1 MEEARATGAASRQHL
16 EGWSPTTGLPMYPPA
31 HLALLLGFSAP
42 AACFRARFLGGVRGG
57 DETKS
62 GSSRRGLGFLL
73 SSIIPLPLGG
83 CCGGGRRRE
92 KALPM

>member
-1 MEEARATGAASRQHL
+1 MEEARATGAASWRHL

-31 HLALLLGFSAP
+31 HLALLLGFSA

-73 SSIIPLPLGG
+73 SSIIPLSLGG
-83 CCGGGRRRE
+83 CCGGRRRE